1 MGRPP
6 LPPPGT
12 RAPGGGPSAARP
24 PGPAGH
30 RAVFM
35 GPVLRCCPPRG
46 PGGPCSSPSL
56 GPNRT
61 CFHQNAPVLSPVP
74 GFDGT
79 RD

>member
-12 RAPGGGPSAARP
+12 RAPGGGPSAAP
-24 PGPAGH
+24 LPALPATALCSPAPSCG
-30 RAVFM
+30 AA
-35 GPVLRCCPPRG
+35 LRG
-46 PGGPCSSPSL
+46 LGGPCSSPSL

>member
-30 RAVFM
+30 RAVLA
-35 GPVLRCCPPRG
+35 GPVLRCCPPGG
-46 PGGPCSSPSL
+46 PGVPAPLPAWVLTTPASVKTLPS
-56 GPNRT
+56 
-61 CFHQNAPVLSPVP
+61 
-74 GFDGT
+74 
-79 RD
+79 